1 MGPLPPSQGFVDSAS
16 TYEIVTACDL
26 GSPKKI
32 YPWAWTVANDLTM
45 GLVFLDHIRLAPSPG
60 PAGQASEL
68 YAVLTDALLD
78 SNVLGVESVPDERTR
93 TRSLNA
99 VRKRLALP
107 AETEGLRQRIADLD
121 ADDTNYK
128 PWLDW
133 IVTSKAWIE
142 NSNRLGTLVNRE
154 FSSEIAT
161 VLNVSVM
168 EVNRVAMLSG
178 DPTKLETV
186 MSRPGGDTFALL
198 AKAFLTSALIR
209 GKYHELVIGKR
220 AQFIRHP
227 MRARP
232 ASSSD
237 YFPAS
242 KMQAYFSSAIL
253 AGALSE
259 RTSKARIKT
268 WVRLVLEARK
278 ARRKAEVSGL
288 SYLNDVMPGGAP
300 VSDDDA
306 RQRAVDLAVQLGV
319 ADSLGGFYRTLDVAL
334 QIGVAGTGFVLSPP
348 VAAAIAVGWWA
359 LNPVVKLGKIR
370 RQHVVTEMAK
380 FGPGIVDQAS
390 IESRSTSAR

>member
-1 MGPLPPSQGFVDSAS
+1 MGPHPTSQGFVDSAS

-32 YPWAWTVANDLTM
+32 YPWARTVANDLTM

-60 PAGQASEL
+60 PAGKASKL

-93 TRSLNA
+93 TRSLNV

-121 ADDTNYK
+121 ADETNYK

-133 IVTSKAWIE
+133 VVTSKAWLE
-142 NSNRLGTLVNRE
+142 NTNRLGTLVNYE
-154 FSSEIAT
+154 FSSEIAS
-161 VLNVSVM
+161 VLNVSVS
-168 EVNRVAMLSG
+168 EIDRVAHLSG
-178 DPTKLETV
+178 DPTEVEKV
-186 MSRPGGDTFALL
+186 MGRPGGDTFALL

-209 GKYHELVIGKR
+209 GKYHELVIGRR

-227 MRARP
+227 MRATP
-232 ASSSD
+232 ASSGD

-242 KMQAYFSSAIL
+242 KMQAYFSHAIL

-259 RTSKARIKT
+259 RSPEARIKA

-278 ARRKAEVSGL
+278 ARRNAELSGQA
-288 SYLNDVMPGGAP
+288 YLNDVMPSGAP
-300 VSDDDA
+300 VSDDVA
-306 RQRAVDLAVQLGV
+306 LQRAVDLAIQLGV
-319 ADSLGGFYRTLDVAL
+319 ANSLGRFYRTVDIAL

-348 VAAAIAVGWWA
+348 MAAAIAVGWWA

-370 RQHVVTEMAK
+370 RQNVVTEMAK
-380 FGPGIVDQAS
+380 FGPGIVDQPSVEPRS
-390 IESRSTSAR
+390 ISA